1 MTGVRDGG
9 WRAGAVMKSNPG
21 GSLWCWNCSVSW
33 LSWQV
38 QAPTCMIK
46 VH

>member
-21 GSLWCWNCSVSW
+21 GPYGVGT
-33 LSWQV
+33 V
-38 QAPTCMIK
+38 QCLGCHGGHRHLHYDKSA
-46 VH
+46 